1 MQTEITPESSKI
13 IEEMSWQYSQ
23 YDQAASA
30 HMDGMLAALTSPEL
44 LQAQG
49 LSIVERT
56 TIKKFIIRY
65 NMETATAVKILEDHN
80 KWRRGDDDM
89 EMADPKQLG
98 EAIDF
103 IVSQLKHPSVKELKK
118 SAYELLFESGI
129 DDSGKLPPFLEIQ
142 KRKETYLNNLK

>member
-103 IVSQLKHPSVKELKK
+103 IVSQFKQKQPTVKELKK
-118 SAYELLFESGI
+118 
-129 DDSGKLPPFLEIQ
+129 
-142 KRKETYLNNLK
+142 

>member
-1 MQTEITPESSKI
+1 
-13 IEEMSWQYSQ
+13 
-23 YDQAASA
+23 
-30 HMDGMLAALTSPEL
+30 
-44 LQAQG
+44 
-49 LSIVERT
+49 
-56 TIKKFIIRY
+56 
-65 NMETATAVKILEDHN
+65 METETAVKILEDHN